1 LRHIFSIKAENS
13 SNINNS
19 GGELQAVFFTP
30 MTETLRDI
38 YSDGRMLNPKSMEI
52 EAKFTMTAEDLNN
65 FSNCGGTLYVH
76 F

>member
-1 LRHIFSIKAENS
+1 
-13 SNINNS
+13 
-19 GGELQAVFFTP
+19 

-52 EAKFTMTAEDLNN
+52 MAKFIMTVEDLND
-65 FSNCGGTLYVH
+65 FSNGGRTLYVH